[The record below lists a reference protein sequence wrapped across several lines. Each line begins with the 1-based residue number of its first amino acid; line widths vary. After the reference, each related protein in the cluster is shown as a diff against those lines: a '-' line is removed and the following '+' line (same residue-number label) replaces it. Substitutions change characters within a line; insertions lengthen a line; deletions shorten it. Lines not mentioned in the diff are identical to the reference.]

1 MKRERVDIDRRYLA
15 VVPDRMPP
23 YDDPDVQAVACELLG
38 DPLDNAY
45 WSKPV
50 ETNPATA
57 LHAAVR
63 AVHVIRRR
71 GTPVDGA
78 ALREL
83 VRFAGEMSGMLTP
96 RHTEQLEQRV
106 RALAEGLRS

>member
-1 MKRERVDIDRRYLA
+1 MKRESVDVNPRA
-15 VVPDRMPP
+15 CATVPKGLPS

-38 DPLDNAY
+38 DPFGSY

-63 AVHVIRRR
+63 VVHLMRQRR
-71 GTPVDGA
+71 GVTVSSDELSA
-78 ALREL
+78 L

-96 RHTEQLEQRV
+96 RHTEQLEQLV
-106 RALAEGLRS
+106 RALAPERQP

>member
-1 MKRERVDIDRRYLA
+1 MKRDHVDVNPRA
-15 VVPDRMPP
+15 CATVPKGLPS

-38 DPLDNAY
+38 DPFGSY

-63 AVHVIRRR
+63 AVAVIRQQH

-83 VRFAGEMSGMLTP
+83 VRYAGEMSGMLTP
-96 RHTEQLEQRV
+96 QHTERLEARV

>member
-1 MKRERVDIDRRYLA
+1 MKREHVDVNPRA
-15 VVPDRMPP
+15 CATVPKSMPS

-38 DPLDNAY
+38 DPFGDY

-63 AVHVIRRR
+63 AVHVLRAR
-71 GTPVDGA
+71 A
-78 ALREL
+78 A
-83 VRFAGEMSGMLTP
+83 
-96 RHTEQLEQRV
+96 
-106 RALAEGLRS
+106 RA